1 MRRSSLQLLI
11 TLFSS
16 VSLEMVQSVEIYYQL
31 QERLYLDLLVLY
43 LVSLL
48 LLVVE
53 TNPIQFSSILL
64 VRQQMLYL
72 SRTTRIQIYSIS
84 LEGCN
89 REFLFTLLL
98 GSLQLESLQ
107 QRNTIGVLSLPLQL
121 NYRKIGDQ
129 SIQTTRQY
137 PRLQRTGDSFS
148 ESSTTFKLAV
158 NTIQTEIHSLLE
170 NPVLLF
176 RLLEQQ
182 VLQRSYFP
190 KISISQLRFNTN
202 LLVLLVLLPTRLA
215 STSSVQ
221 TGSVR
226 LLNTQSSVKKVQSPL
241 ASLLLMSRSL
251 HSFQRDLVHSSL
263 LVVRQNPAPRHTWLE
278 TTSLFLV
285 LRTSTSLHISLVL
298 VLERSVKE
306 ENLIRLTL
314 VRSIF
319 LMMSLVEPSLL
330 LVTLSLRRIQILTMS
345 LLFSSVQRMK
355 IMD

>member
-1 MRRSSLQLLI
+1 MPLSEDTKVLVRSRKKVLQTQIVSLHTLDLVQQHSLERTSSVRAHKAQSSVSVIRLLHLVVQMRRSSLQLLI

-202 LLVLLVLLPTRLA
+202 LLVLLVLLPTRRHQHL
-215 STSSVQ
+215 
-221 TGSVR
+221 R
-226 LLNTQSSVKKVQSPL
+226 CKLVQSG
-241 ASLLLMSRSL
+241 
-251 HSFQRDLVHSSL
+251 SST
-263 LVVRQNPAPRHTWLE
+263 H
-278 TTSLFLV
+278 
-285 LRTSTSLHISLVL
+285 
-298 VLERSVKE
+298 
-306 ENLIRLTL
+306 
-314 VRSIF
+314 
-319 LMMSLVEPSLL
+319 
-330 LVTLSLRRIQILTMS
+330 SLR
-345 LLFSSVQRMK
+345 
-355 IMD
+355 